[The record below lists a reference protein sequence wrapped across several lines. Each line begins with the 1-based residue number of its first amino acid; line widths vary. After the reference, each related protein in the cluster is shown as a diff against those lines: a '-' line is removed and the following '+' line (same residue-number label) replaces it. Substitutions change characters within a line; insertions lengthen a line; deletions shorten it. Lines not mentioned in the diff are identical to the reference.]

1 LLVRS
6 SSKKKAAPA
15 PAILTQTDMQE
26 LAPLALETAR
36 VRGASFADARVVDV
50 RMRDLST
57 KNGEVGTLAESESL
71 GLGVRVITDGCWG
84 FASTDQ
90 LTREGVQACA
100 AQAVAIARA
109 SALAKRAD
117 AVMVPEKA
125 YVDTWQNPFIKDPF
139 QIPLERQLELLLSAD
154 REMRSV
160 KGITLAETSM
170 QFRRIEQWYASTLGS
185 RIHQVKMQSGAG
197 IVATS
202 FAHNEIQKRSYPSS
216 FGGQHQLAGYELVE
230 SLDLAG
236 HAPRIAEEAV
246 ALHQAAKCPEGERT
260 IILESSQLGLQI
272 HESIGHPIELDRVLG
287 MEANFA
293 GMSFL
298 TLEKLGKLRY
308 ASDIVNVV
316 ADARLEHGPGL
327 GTFGYDDEGVPG
339 KCTEIIKQGLFTG
352 YLSNRETA
360 KVIGLHESGGT
371 MRAESWNRLPTIRMT
386 NVSLLPGTWRYD
398 DLIAD
403 TDDAILMETNRSWS
417 IDDRRYHFQF
427 STEIGWEI
435 RGGKKARMLKNPSYS
450 GITTEF
456 WNSCDAICAREH
468 WTLWGTPN
476 CGKGQPMQTM
486 GTGHG
491 AAPARFR
498 KVRVGM
504 AFAK

>member
-1 LLVRS
+1 
-6 SSKKKAAPA
+6 
-15 PAILTQTDMQE
+15 MQE
-26 LAPLALETAR
+26 WANLALETAR
-36 VRGASFADARVVDV
+36 VRGATFADARVMDI
-50 RMRDLST
+50 RLRDLST
-57 KNGEVGTLAESESL
+57 KNGEVGNLSESESL
-71 GLGVRVITDGCWG
+71 GIGLRVIADGCWG
-84 FASTDQ
+84 FASTDK

-100 AQAVAIARA
+100 AYAVAIARA
-109 SALAKRAD
+109 SALAKLHD
-117 AVMVPEKA
+117 VLMVPEEA
-125 YVDTWQNPFIKDPF
+125 FVDTWQNPFVKDPF
-139 QIPLERQLELLLSAD
+139 EIPLERQLDLLLAAD
-154 REMRSV
+154 REMRRV
-160 KGITLAETSM
+160 KGVTLAETSM

-197 IVATS
+197 IVAMS
-202 FAHNEIQKRSYPSS
+202 FAGDEIQKRSYPSS
-216 FGGQHQLAGYELVE
+216 FGGQHELAGYELIE
-230 SLDLAG
+230 SLNLVG
-236 HAPRIAEEAV
+236 HASRIAEEAV
-246 ALHQAAKCPEGERT
+246 ALHSAEQCPERQGT

-308 ASDIVNVV
+308 ASEMVNVV

-327 GTFGYDDEGVPG
+327 GTFGYDDEGVPAQ
-339 KCTEIIKQGLFTG
+339 CTKIITDGRFTG
-352 YLSNRETA
+352 YLSSRETA
-360 KVIGLHESGGT
+360 PAIGLHRSGGT
-371 MRAESWNRLPTIRMT
+371 MRCESWNRLPMIRMT
-386 NVSLLPGTWRYD
+386 NVSLLPGNWNYD

-403 TDDAILMETNRSWS
+403 TDEAILMETNRSWS

-435 RGGKKARMLKNPSYS
+435 KGGKKGRMYKHPSYS

-456 WNSCDAICAREH
+456 WNSCDAICSREH

-491 AAPARFR
+491 ASPARFR
-498 KVRVGM
+498 NIKIGM
-504 AFAK
+504 AFAKG